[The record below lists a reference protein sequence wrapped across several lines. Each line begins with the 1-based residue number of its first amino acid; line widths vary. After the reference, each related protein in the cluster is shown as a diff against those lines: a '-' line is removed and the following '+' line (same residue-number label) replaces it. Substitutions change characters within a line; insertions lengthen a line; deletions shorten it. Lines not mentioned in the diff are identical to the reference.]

1 MKANKQVA
9 KVIEGVLREIF
20 PEAEIDS
27 VRVLVRLDH
36 EGDEIFD
43 VSVVYNVGPLDPRKT
58 VGIIGDV
65 RRKLRTIDVDTFPIF
80 SFISKS
86 DLKRSKP
93 EAA

>member
-43 VSVVYNVGPLDPRKT
+43 VSMIYSAGPLDPRKT
-58 VGIIGDV
+58 VGVIG
-65 RRKLRTIDVDTFPIF
+65 RIRERLRAIGEDRFPVLR
-80 SFISKS
+80 FISKS
-86 DLKRSKP
+86 DMKRSKP
-93 EAA
+93 AAA